1 MTTKPPSGTR
11 DFLPADIRRRE
22 HVVGVVRRVYEQ
34 YGYEPLET
42 PAFEHIETLLGK
54 YGEEGNKLI
63 FKILRR
69 GERET
74 SGEADLALRYD
85 LTVPLARVVA
95 QYQNELPKFFKR
107 YQIQPVWRADRPA
120 KGRFREFFQCDIDSI
135 GSTSA
140 MVEVEQVSAVCEVL
154 VALGFSDFQ
163 VRLNHRQ
170 LLAASLSVAGIA
182 VERHGEALIIIDKL
196 DKIGAQGVL
205 DQLTSAFGHAAAA
218 DCLAA
223 FAPVETSAL
232 DALDLLSAGFDGNEA
247 GLVAVS
253 KLREIVRLSQATP
266 AAPYLRLDRSLARG
280 LSYYTG
286 AIMEISVPDL
296 TGSLGG
302 GGRYDNLVGMFLGR
316 DVPACGFS
324 LGLERIIVVMT
335 ERGMFEKVERGGV
348 DVVVTF
354 ADEGART
361 AALSL
366 AHDLRGLSVRSA
378 DIERRMRAETYPDI
392 SKKFDRVWKHAS
404 TRGAVIV
411 ASVGG
416 SELPDHVGLRD
427 IRIQQRIPSVTK
439 ELAASQIRDLVQ
451 VAFLRE

>member
-1 MTTKPPSGTR
+1 
-11 DFLPADIRRRE
+11 
-22 HVVGVVRRVYEQ
+22 
-34 YGYEPLET
+34 
-42 PAFEHIETLLGK
+42 
-54 YGEEGNKLI
+54 
-63 FKILRR
+63 
-69 GERET
+69 
-74 SGEADLALRYD
+74 
-85 LTVPLARVVA
+85 
-95 QYQNELPKFFKR
+95 
-107 YQIQPVWRADRPA
+107 
-120 KGRFREFFQCDIDSI
+120 
-135 GSTSA
+135 
-140 MVEVEQVSAVCEVL
+140 
-154 VALGFSDFQ
+154 
-163 VRLNHRQ
+163 
-170 LLAASLSVAGIA
+170 
-182 VERHGEALIIIDKL
+182 
-196 DKIGAQGVL
+196 
-205 DQLTSAFGHAAAA
+205 
-218 DCLAA
+218 
-223 FAPVETSAL
+223 
-232 DALDLLSAGFDGNEA
+232 
-247 GLVAVS
+247 
-253 KLREIVRLSQATP
+253 
-266 AAPYLRLDRSLARG
+266 
-280 LSYYTG
+280 
-286 AIMEISVPDL
+286 MEISVPDL